1 MTRKL
6 VTIRTVSEVN
16 PIEGADSIEC
26 LTVEGWKV
34 VSQKGNFKPGDLCV
48 YFEID
53 SALPDGNP
61 LWQDLV
67 DKSSRMFEG
76 KKVHVLRTIKLRG
89 VTSQGFCIPL
99 RKFPEI
105 FAKLGSSIT
114 ASDEMKQ
121 DLINTQIGEI
131 KKQLETI
138 REMDFS
144 VILGVVK
151 YEPPIPAELAG
162 QVKGLFPSKIKKT
175 DQERCQNLAA
185 EIFADLDAKYEVSV
199 KLDGTS
205 MTVYH
210 DPEGLGG
217 VCSRNLEMKVN
228 EENKN
233 NTMVKIGKPIMEVL
247 KQKHPH
253 IAVQGELMGPSIQGN
268 REQLKAPTYFIFDM
282 FNMNDGAY
290 VDPETRANV
299 MQDLNGLAKHVPI
312 LHASISLRELGITNI
327 EQLLTFAEGK
337 SLNHDVREGV
347 VFKREDGKF
356 SFKAISNKFLLKQ
369 KD

>member
-151 YEPPIPAELAG
+151 Y
-162 QVKGLFPSKIKKT
+162 
-175 DQERCQNLAA
+175 DC
-185 EIFADLDAKYEVSV
+185 
-199 KLDGTS
+199 
-205 MTVYH
+205 
-210 DPEGLGG
+210 
-217 VCSRNLEMKVN
+217 
-228 EENKN
+228 
-233 NTMVKIGKPIMEVL
+233 
-247 KQKHPH
+247 
-253 IAVQGELMGPSIQGN
+253 SIQ
-268 REQLKAPTYFIFDM
+268 
-282 FNMNDGAY
+282 
-290 VDPETRANV
+290 
-299 MQDLNGLAKHVPI
+299 
-312 LHASISLRELGITNI
+312 
-327 EQLLTFAEGK
+327 
-337 SLNHDVREGV
+337 
-347 VFKREDGKF
+347 
-356 SFKAISNKFLLKQ
+356 
-369 KD
+369 